1 MKKIS
6 TVILAAGKSSRF
18 KHSKSKIFNELA
30 GLPIIEHVYN
40 VAFKV
45 SKNDIIFVCN
55 KDNYNDLKNKFINA
69 KFVIQ
74 KKQNG
79 TADAVTCAK
88 KHLKSNNVLI
98 LFGDVPL
105 LSSKSINKLINSF
118 YKNKSTGSIIAF
130 ENDNPYGYGR
140 IKIKGTYA
148 TSIVEE
154 INATPIERKITLCN
168 SGVMICN
175 FKLLFSNLYKIKN
188 KNVKKEKY
196 LPDLISILGKQK
208 KNFTYV
214 LCPKNEML
222 GVNSIEDL
230 IVVEKIF
237 QNHLKEKMIKNGVII
252 QQPETVTVSYDS
264 KVMKGCTIEPFVFLK
279 SNVSIKND
287 VVIKSNSVL
296 EGCLIDVKSSIGP
309 SARIRP
315 KTSIGKMVKIGN
327 FVEVKNSQIGDRTSI
342 SHLSYIG
349 DAKIAKDI
357 NIGAG
362 TITCNFNG
370 KKKNKTIIEKGVF
383 IGSNCSLIAPLTI
396 GANSTI
402 GAGSVIT
409 ENIPPN
415 HLALERSKIKILRKQ
430 RKNKY

>member
-18 KHSKSKIFNELA
+18 KHSKSKIFSELA

-140 IKIKGTYA
+140 IKIKGKYA

-154 INATPIERKITLCN
+154 INATSIERKITLCN

>member
-74 KKQNG
+74 NKQNG
-79 TADAVTCAK
+79 TADAINCAK
-88 KHLKSNNVLI
+88 KHLKSKNVLI

-140 IKIKGTYA
+140 IKIKGKYA

-175 FKLLFSNLYKIKN
+175 FKLLFSNLDKIKN
-188 KNVKKEKY
+188 KNIKKEKY
-196 LPDLISILGKQK
+196 LPDLISILSKQK

-214 LCPKNEML
+214 SCPKNEML

-230 IVVEKIF
+230 IVVEKIY
-237 QNHLKEKMIKNGVII
+237 QNHLKEKIIKNGVII

-279 SNVSIKND
+279 PNVSIKND

-296 EGCLIDVKSSIGP
+296 EGCLIDTKSSIGP

-327 FVEVKNSQIGDRTSI
+327 FVEVKNSQIGDRTSV

-349 DAKIAKDI
+349 DAKIAKDT

-402 GAGSVIT
+402 GAGSVVT
-409 ENIPPN
+409 ESIPPN
-415 HLALERSKIKILRKQ
+415 HLALERSKMKILRKQ